1 MNISVKNCSPQ
12 YYPDL
17 AHIGYCGVDFSFGG
31 YDLYEEMM
39 APEYAS
45 KIKAR
50 QQAILDAGLTVC
62 QTHISYRPSRRLP
75 PDGGNYPDYAKK
87 MLPLFE
93 KQLRITADMGC
104 RVAVFHP
111 YYELASQ
118 ERSRQGNLQLLETL
132 MPLLEQ
138 TGIVLSLEN
147 VYGPNCVHA
156 HHSTAEDLLFYT
168 EHFDSPHIGI
178 CLDTGHAVIRNQ
190 DPVQML
196 RLVSHRLTAVH
207 LHSTLPGHDLHTI
220 PYFTNQ
226 AELIDWETFYQVLRQ
241 TPYSGP
247 FNLELKLPP
256 TLSLAAVRLF
266 YQTAYTVARDIM
278 ASQP

>member
-1 MNISVKNCSPQ
+1 MNITVKNCSPQ

-17 AHIGYCGVDFSFGG
+17 TRIGYSGVDFSFGA

-39 APEYAS
+39 APDYAS
-45 KIKAR
+45 QILAKR
-50 QQAILDAGLTVC
+50 QAILDAGLTVC

-75 PDGGNYPDYAKK
+75 PDGGNYGDYEKK

-104 RVAVFHP
+104 RIAVFHP
-111 YYELASQ
+111 YYEIASK
-118 ERSRQGNLQLLETL
+118 ERSQQGNLRLFEKL

-147 VYGPNCVHA
+147 VYGPNCIHA
-156 HHSTAEDLLFYT
+156 HHSTAEELLYYT
-168 EHFDSPHIGI
+168 EHFDNGHIGI
-178 CLDTGHAVIRNQ
+178 CLDTGHAVIRDQ
-190 DPVQML
+190 DPVEML
-196 RLVSHRLTAVH
+196 RKVAPRLTALH
-207 LHSTLPGHDLHTI
+207 LHSTLPGQDLHTI

-226 AELIDWETFYQVLRQ
+226 GERIDWETFYRVLRQ
-241 TPYSGP
+241 TPYTGP

-256 TLSLAAVRLF
+256 KLSPEAARLF

-278 ASQP
+278 NTHP